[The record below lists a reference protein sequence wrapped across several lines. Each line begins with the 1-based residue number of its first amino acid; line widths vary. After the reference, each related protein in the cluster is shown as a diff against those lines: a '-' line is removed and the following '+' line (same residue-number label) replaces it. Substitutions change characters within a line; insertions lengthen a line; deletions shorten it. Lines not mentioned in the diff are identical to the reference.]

1 MAHKTQLRTK
11 EPESEYSKSTNDQA
25 TATNTNPG
33 PMEEEPIKENK
44 QGDNPSRLTV
54 YDDRCKQTIQA
65 THKHAKRNATTNQA
79 KVATTS

>member
-33 PMEEEPIKENK
+33 PMESPTRRTSKE
-44 QGDNPSRLTV
+44 
-54 YDDRCKQTIQA
+54 TIQVGSQCMMTDA
-65 THKHAKRNATTNQA
+65 NKLYKQRINMRKEMQQQTKR
-79 KVATTS
+79 K

>member
-44 QGDNPSRLTV
+44 LGDNPSRLSV
-54 YDDRCKQTIQA
+54 
-65 THKHAKRNATTNQA
+65 
-79 KVATTS
+79 